1 MNTRYF
7 ETAYDYSENVTPDR
21 IICGVTFSATSL
33 EKENTPESESN
44 ASKAC
49 DEAIGTIRNVIVEPD
64 KIKSMH
70 TTIRKSKSTFGDIA
84 INNKKSIFKS
94 KENQI
99 SHTKEVTF
107 SIEINID
114 DELQSSLDRIR
125 AILEK
130 LYALDIIGKKYEASF
145 TTVDLFDF
153 HPELKDVDKAYD
165 ELIIRMSA
173 KCSERATLMAKALG
187 TSIKS
192 IQSVVYNTDGKLIN
206 NLNTRNLVQ
215 LTLPKQ
221 SVNNASFD
229 TVMECDEEYDGGFDE
244 GFGAS
249 SFGKTEGFGASS
261 FGKAEGFGESR
272 LYNKTVSKPETNI
285 AAEGINLDTEYEN
298 MLKQKEIENKNM
310 IDSLIDSISNEKIT
324 LDSSIKV
331 VYELDEAFSFNSS
344 EEENEGN

>member
-1 MNTRYF
+1 MNNRYF

-107 SIEINID
+107 NIEINID

-125 AILEK
+125 TILDK
-130 LYALDIIGKKYEASF
+130 LYALDTIGKKYEASF

-153 HPELKDVDKAYD
+153 HPELRDVDKAYD

-173 KCSERATLMAKALG
+173 KCSERATSMAKALG

-249 SFGKTEGFGASS
+249 SFGASSFGKTEGFGAS
-261 FGKAEGFGESR
+261 K
-272 LYNKTVSKPETNI
+272 LYNKTVSETETNI
-285 AAEGINLDTEYEN
+285 ITEGIRLDTEYEN
-298 MLKQKEIENKNM
+298 MLKQKEIENTNM

-344 EEENEGN
+344 EKENEGN